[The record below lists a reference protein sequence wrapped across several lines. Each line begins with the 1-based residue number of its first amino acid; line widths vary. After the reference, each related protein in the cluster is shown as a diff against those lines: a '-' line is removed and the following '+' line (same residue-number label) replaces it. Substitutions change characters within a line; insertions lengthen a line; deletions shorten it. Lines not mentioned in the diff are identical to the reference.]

1 LIIRVA
7 AVTDELLSKEDRIEV
22 FVVAP
27 TESLANV
34 DVELIVDD
42 DDDWLSF

>member
-1 LIIRVA
+1 MN
-7 AVTDELLSKEDRIEV
+7 TELSKEDLIEV

-27 TESLANV
+27 TESLAKV